1 MTSMMIRYLLS
12 LQDKSISNR
21 NLKNNNSLKILNM
34 EFISQTSA
42 DAYGRYTITWKDK
55 NGNTVITKHNI
66 FPPSMVEDMINDMA

>member
-1 MTSMMIRYLLS
+1 
-12 LQDKSISNR
+12 
-21 NLKNNNSLKILNM
+21 M